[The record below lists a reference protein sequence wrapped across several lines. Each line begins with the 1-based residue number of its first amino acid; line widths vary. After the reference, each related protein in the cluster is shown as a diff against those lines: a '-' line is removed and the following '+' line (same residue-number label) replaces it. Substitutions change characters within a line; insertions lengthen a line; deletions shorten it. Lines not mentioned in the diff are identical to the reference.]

1 MLGKRNMTNINH
13 RKRRMKMRNYWEI
26 TKKLPN
32 SENQKVINE
41 FLFSLKNT
49 NRSKST
55 IIRYRTTLQSFF
67 KEMEISFSSLT
78 YNNIQQWLSGHKDWK
93 KGTIRTRSI
102 ALRTFFSFCVKK
114 GYMEKPPIVSK
125 FQERLTEK
133 YWEVKIQLPNL
144 ENKRVINEYLLSLKV
159 ANQSFHTIN
168 NLRYFLQ
175 TFFKEQRAS
184 FSSLTS
190 DEIQKWL
197 IQHHKGVK
205 ENTIKFHISALSTFY
220 AFCVEEGYLEKSP
233 IKLRWFP
240 RCPKP
245 IPKYLEKEEIAKI
258 RCQSEK
264 GLLRDRAMLEFL
276 LSSGCRV
283 GEVHRLDRVDVDLES
298 RTARV
303 VGKGSKIRQV
313 HFSEKCSLLLERYLE
328 SRKDGNQALFV
339 TSGIISN
346 RITRRWIEIIFNRIG
361 KEAGLAGSLH
371 PHRLRH
377 TFATEFLAKGADL
390 LFISDELGH
399 SDLKTTQVYANLP
412 KSKVITLYRKYM
424 G

>member
-1 MLGKRNMTNINH
+1 MIGINKKKVE
-13 RKRRMKMRNYWEI
+13 RYMDNYWEI
-26 TKKLPN
+26 KKKLPN

-67 KEMEISFSSLT
+67 KEVEIRFSSLT
-78 YNNIQQWLSGHKDWK
+78 YNNIQRWLKDHKDWK
-93 KGTIRTRSI
+93 KGTIRTRLI
-102 ALRTFFSFCVKK
+102 ALHSFFSFCVKK

-125 FQERLTEK
+125 FQERIIEK

-144 ENKRVINEYLLSLKV
+144 ENKRIINEYLLSLKV

-190 DEIQKWL
+190 DEIQEWL
-197 IQHHKGVK
+197 IQHHKGMK

-220 AFCVEEGYLEKSP
+220 AFCVEEDYLDRSP
-233 IKLRWFP
+233 VKLRWFP

-245 IPKYLEKEEIAKI
+245 IPKYLGKEEIAKI
-258 RCQSEK
+258 CWKSEK
-264 GLLRDRAMLEFL
+264 GLLRDRAMLEFF

-283 GEVHRLDRVDVDLES
+283 GEVHLLDRADVDLEN

-303 VGKGSKIRQV
+303 VGKGRKIRQV
-313 HFSEKCSLLLERYLE
+313 HFSEKCALLLERYLE
-328 SRKDGNQALFV
+328 SRKDNNPALFV
-339 TSGIISN
+339 ASGIISS
-346 RITRRWIEIIFNRIG
+346 RISIRWIEKILNRVG
-361 KEAGLAGSLH
+361 EEAGVTGSLH

-377 TFATEFLAKGADL
+377 TFATELLAKGADL
-390 LFISDELGH
+390 LFIADELGH

-412 KSKVITLYRKYM
+412 DTKVISLYRKYM